1 MAATYQ
7 QLLGCCVMPVAKEH
21 GELLHIDHKTAAAL
35 RRSLPDH
42 EIADSVAGR
51 FRALADPTRLGLA
64 MALRDG
70 RELCVCDLSWIAER
84 SQNLVSHH
92 MRSLRSEGL
101 ARSRREGK
109 MTMYSLTG
117 AGKQLVD
124 ASLKQLQAISAR

>member
-1 MAATYQ
+1 
-7 QLLGCCVMPVAKEH
+7 MPVAKEH
-21 GELLHIDHKTAAAL
+21 GELLHVDHKTAAAL

-101 ARSRREGK
+101 VRSRREGK
-109 MTMYSLTG
+109 MTMYSLTA